1 MQNYAHCTTCIRYT
15 PVDKQMQN
23 ISGGCISVAQTSL
36 QNYKINI
43 KNKMLNHYNA
53 VCTIRD
59 FYACQ

>member
-1 MQNYAHCTTCIRYT
+1 
-15 PVDKQMQN
+15 MQN